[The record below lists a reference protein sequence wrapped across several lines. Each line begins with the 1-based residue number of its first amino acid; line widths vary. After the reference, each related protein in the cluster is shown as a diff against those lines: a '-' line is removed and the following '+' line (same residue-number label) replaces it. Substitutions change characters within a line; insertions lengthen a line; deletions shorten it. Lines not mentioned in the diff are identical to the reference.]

1 MGFFDKLKNEI
12 GKNVRDAASNI
23 AENQNSDGLANA
35 SCVDVAISG
44 MPASLDQLK
53 IMDGADFK
61 DPNKVAALTVVA
73 LCLYPINK
81 EICIDMLNYLKGP
94 RPLSNYEIQ
103 FLSDRFRDKKYLAAS
118 YFVGAAPDNEYEPC
132 EPLTIKVYKTSH
144 SEDLIGEGYLQL
156 FLKSGGADSARG
168 VKLRRKEST
177 GEWFL
182 WEYHLL
188 PDIRKPKSA
197 DPWA

>member
-1 MGFFDKLKNEI
+1 MGFFDKLKKEM
-12 GKNVRDAASNI
+12 GKNVKDAVGNI
-23 AENQNSDGLANA
+23 ADNQNSDGLARA
-35 SCVDVAISG
+35 TCTKVDISS
-44 MPASLDQLK
+44 MPATLDQFK
-53 IMDGADFK
+53 SMDGADFK
-61 DPNKVAALTVVA
+61 DPNKVVALTVVA
-73 LCLYPINK
+73 LCIYPLNK
-81 EICIDMLNYLKGP
+81 DLSIEMLNYLKGP

-118 YFVGAAPDNEYEPC
+118 YFEGATPENEYEPS
-132 EPLTIKVYKTSH
+132 EPLEIKVYKTSH

-168 VKLRRKEST
+168 VKLRQKEST

>member
-1 MGFFDKLKNEI
+1 MGFFDKLKKEI
-12 GKNVRDAASNI
+12 GKTVKDVVDNHN
-23 AENQNSDGLANA
+23 NDGLSGAK
-35 SCVDVAISG
+35 CTEVAISS
-44 MPASLDQLK
+44 MPTTLEQLK
-53 IMDGADFK
+53 AMDGADFK
-61 DPNKVAALTVVA
+61 DPNKVVALTVVA
-73 LCLYPINK
+73 LCIYPMDK
-81 EICIDMLNYLKGP
+81 DLCVDMLNYLKGP

-103 FLSDRFRDKKYLAAS
+103 FLSDRFRDKHYLAAS
-118 YFVGAAPDNEYEPC
+118 YFVGATPENEYEPS

-144 SEDLIGEGYLQL
+144 SEDLIDEGYLQL
-156 FLKSGGADSARG
+156 FLKSGGADTARG
-168 VKLRRKEST
+168 VKLRKKEST

>member
-1 MGFFDKLKNEI
+1 MGFLDKLKKEV
-12 GKNVRDAASNI
+12 GDVTSDVS
-23 AENQNSDGLANA
+23 ENHANDGLNGAQCTTV
-35 SCVDVAISG
+35 SISS
-44 MPASLDQLK
+44 MPSGIEAFK
-53 IMDGADFK
+53 TMDGADFK

-73 LCLYPINK
+73 LCMYPVNK
-81 EICIDMLNYLKGP
+81 DLCVDMLNYLKGP

-103 FLSDRFRDKKYLAAS
+103 FLRDRFRDKDYLAAS
-118 YFVGAAPDNEYEPC
+118 YLNGATPENDYEPK
-132 EPLTIKVYKTSH
+132 EPLSVSVFKTGH
-144 SEDLIGEGYLQL
+144 SEDQIGEGYLQL

-168 VKLRRKEST
+168 VKLRKKEST

-182 WEYHLL
+182 WEYFLL